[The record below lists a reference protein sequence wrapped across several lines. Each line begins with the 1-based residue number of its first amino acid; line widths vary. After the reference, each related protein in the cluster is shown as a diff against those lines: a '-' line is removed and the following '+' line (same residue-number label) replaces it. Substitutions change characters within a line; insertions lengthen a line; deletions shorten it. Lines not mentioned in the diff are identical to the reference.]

1 MTVPFSVGSLISNSD
16 SMILKPFSPKRC
28 AYLFH
33 CNNISVSV
41 NGSVGSVVVGFIY
54 DLLFSSNAFLAR
66 ILAKE
71 KAETFARLS
80 VALAGLTSFG
90 VSTIFSTGVVCT
102 GIVVV
107 SALSF

>member
-1 MTVPFSVGSLISNSD
+1 M
-16 SMILKPFSPKRC
+16 
-28 AYLFH
+28 
-33 CNNISVSV
+33 
-41 NGSVGSVVVGFIY
+41 
-54 DLLFSSNAFLAR
+54 AR

>member
-1 MTVPFSVGSLISNSD
+1 M
-16 SMILKPFSPKRC
+16 
-28 AYLFH
+28 
-33 CNNISVSV
+33 
-41 NGSVGSVVVGFIY
+41 
-54 DLLFSSNAFLAR
+54 AR

-80 VALAGLTSFG
+80 VALAGLTSLG

-102 GIVVV
+102 GRVAV